1 MPEKRDKS
9 ILLVLALLVWLAVLI
24 FVPMSGIASAA
35 LILAVCSARLLYAL
49 FRSLGEW
56 HHG

>member
-1 MPEKRDKS
+1 MA
-9 ILLVLALLVWLAVLI
+9 LVLALLVWLAVLI
-24 FVPMSGIASAA
+24 FVPGSGLASVA

-56 HHG
+56 HRA